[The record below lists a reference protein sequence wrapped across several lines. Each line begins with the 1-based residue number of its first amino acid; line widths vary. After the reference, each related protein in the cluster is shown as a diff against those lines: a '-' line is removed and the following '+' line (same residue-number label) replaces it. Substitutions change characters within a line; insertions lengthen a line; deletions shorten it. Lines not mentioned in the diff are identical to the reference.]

1 MKSVFKFLSF
11 VIILETTSFIALK
24 IYHKNFQTSQVS
36 DFSFTDV
43 QKEKIHQFLDEG
55 HHYRCFDSLLGWI
68 NKPLASVSQ
77 ISGKRNINININ
89 EDGFRA
95 NQKYKKI
102 KDLNVTRI
110 LALGDSFTFGS
121 EVDDL
126 ECWSSIL
133 EFKDSNFEVLNAGV
147 PGFGLDQSLL
157 YFNEL
162 KKTWNPDVVI
172 VSYMTMIWMR
182 HLNTFPPFRS
192 KNSIPLSKPRFI
204 LKNRKLNLVE
214 NYLNSLQKYQFF
226 LEKPNAVSIQLG
238 KYDYFYSSAFDSTSH
253 RYGNFANLMYLLL
266 GNQTKQE
273 SDLYVNGYYNEEHD
287 GFKVT
292 VAILEEFV
300 SVIREAG
307 AKPIILFFPTKQDI
321 KRMQEINNPVYRVY
335 QPLYEKV
342 IEMDVHCFDFAFEL
356 CDLNRALLFENNG
369 HYTPF
374 CNRIIAN
381 KTFDIINALE

>member
-1 MKSVFKFLSF
+1 MKGVFKFLSF

-24 IYHKNFQTSQVS
+24 IYHNNFQAGKVS

-43 QKEKIHQFLDEG
+43 QKEKTLQFLDEG
-55 HHYRCFDSLLGWI
+55 HHYRCFDSSLGWM
-68 NKPLASVSQ
+68 NKPTTSVSQ

-102 KDLNVTRI
+102 KDWNVTRI

-133 EFKDSNFEVLNAGV
+133 ECQESNLEVLNAGV

-182 HLNTFPPFRS
+182 HLNTFPPFRN
-192 KNSIPLSKPRFI
+192 KRSIPLSKPRFI
-204 LKNRKLNLVE
+204 LKNGKLNLID
-214 NYLNSLQKYQFF
+214 NYLNSPQKYQLF
-226 LEKPNAVSIQLG
+226 LEKPNVVSIELG
-238 KYDYFYSSAFDSTSH
+238 KNDYFYSTQFGSTSYQ
-253 RYGNFANLMYLLL
+253 YGNFANLMYLLL
-266 GNQTKQE
+266 GNEPKQKSE
-273 SDLYVNGYYNEEHD
+273 LYVNGYYNKEHD
-287 GFKVT
+287 GFRIT
-292 VAILEEFV
+292 VAILDEFV
-300 SVIREAG
+300 NVIREVG
-307 AKPIILFFPTKQDI
+307 AKPIILFFPATQDI
-321 KRMQEINNPVYRVY
+321 KRMQEINKPAYRVY
-335 QPLYEKV
+335 KPLYEKV
-342 IEMDVHCFDFAFEL
+342 IEMDVNCFDFASEF
-356 CDLNRALLFENNG
+356 CDLEGDLLFEKNG
-369 HYTPF
+369 HYSPF
-374 CNRIIAN
+374 ANKIIAN
-381 KTFDIINALE
+381 KIIDLINSL